1 MNNSRYMFNEKNGS
15 VYDCWLRYDKQLSLS
30 NKEEYGKFCENI
42 FVKEENEVIENALNE
57 LNFAVK
63 KVLNVNPSIL
73 RKISS
78 FPHIFIGT
86 SEAAFKQYNVKVN
99 NEAVSEGYTIMKFE
113 QGDCTAILIVGN
125 DTNGVI
131 YGVFSFIKS
140 MLSGK
145 SIQEALLTDAPK
157 NQLRMINHWDNISG
171 DIERGYSGKSFLYS
185 DNTILKDY
193 ARIKDYARLIA
204 SVGINGIVINNVN
217 VHEYETKFITEDYL
231 PDVAAFADIFRK
243 YGIKTYL
250 SVNFAA
256 PMEIDGLESADPLD
270 ETVKAWWKKTAE
282 RIYSYIPD
290 FGGFLVKADSEHRP
304 GPFTYGRDHAQGA
317 NLLAEAL
324 KPFGGIVIWRC
335 FVYNCELD
343 WRDRSKDRAKAAY
356 ENFKP
361 LDGKFMDNV
370 ILQVKNGPMDFQIRE
385 PLSPLFGGME
395 KTSELM
401 EFEIAQEYTGQ
412 QIDLCYLIPMWK
424 ECLDFD
430 TYAKGKGSYVK
441 NIVNGSTFG
450 SKYGGVAAVGNLGDS
465 KCWTGNPMAQ
475 ANLYGFGRLAWDTEL
490 TSEEIALEWIKLTFG
505 LDKEV
510 TLKVLAMLLHSREA
524 YEKYTSPLGIGWM
537 VNPNYHYGPSVDGYE
552 YDKWGTYHYA
562 DFKGFGVD
570 RTVATGTGYTSQYKE
585 PNASMYED
593 LNKCPDELLLFF
605 HHVPYTHVLKSGK
618 TVIQHIY
625 DTHFEGFD
633 EAEKFREDWIS
644 LKDKIDEETFNL
656 VLEKFDMQL
665 KNAREWRDIVNTYF
679 YRKTGIK
686 DIKNRRIYE

>member
-1 MNNSRYMFNEKNGS
+1 MNKLQYMFNEDNGS
-15 VYDCWLRYDKQLSLS
+15 VYDCWLRYDKKLSLS
-30 NKEEYGKFCENI
+30 NKEEYEKFCENI
-42 FVKEENEVIENALNE
+42 FVKEENEVVETSLNE

-63 KVLNVNPSIL
+63 KTLNVTPSIL
-73 RKISS
+73 RKMPS

-86 SEAAFKQYNVKVN
+86 SEAAFKQYNVKVGS
-99 NEAVSEGYTIMKFE
+99 EAAQGYAIMKLE
-113 QGDCTAILIVGN
+113 QGDCKAILIIGN

-145 SIQEALLTDAPK
+145 SLQEALLTDAPK

-185 DNTILKDY
+185 DDTILKDY
-193 ARIKDYARLIA
+193 ARIQDYARLLA

-217 VHEYETKFITEDYL
+217 VHQYETKFITEDYL
-231 PDVAAFADIFRK
+231 PDVAAFANIFRK

-250 SVNFAA
+250 SVNFAS
-256 PMEIDGLESADPLD
+256 PMEIGGLESADPLD

-282 RIYSYIPD
+282 KIYSYIPD

-395 KTSELM
+395 KTSELI

-475 ANLYGFGRLAWDTEL
+475 ANLYGFGRLAWNTEL

-505 LDKEV
+505 SDKEV
-510 TLKVLAMLLHSREA
+510 LEKVLAMLLHSRET
-524 YEKYTSPLGIGWM
+524 YENYTSPLGIGWM

-570 RTVATGTGYTSQYKE
+570 RTVATGTGYTAQYKE
-585 PNASMYED
+585 HNASMYED
-593 LNKCPDELLLFF
+593 LDKCPDELLLFF

-644 LKDKIDEETFNL
+644 LKDKVDAETFNL

-665 KNAREWRDIVNTYF
+665 RNAREWRDIVNTYF

-686 DIKNRRIYE
+686 DNKGRKIYE